1 MGRFQSSEQPL
12 TETDTKQSFFLNILS
27 NEAVENEVFVFG
39 YSDQRPHESD
49 RLTALARVLFDRPDV
64 MVWMNTEYT
73 SGGPGVDEPI
83 LETQVTLAAKVS
95 EKAAQVP
102 PRGTKLRATAP
113 LYALAGHQIGT
124 LYIAGVKSWHVAEI
138 CLEQDRMEAL
148 AGVAADLL
156 EARLCVR
163 RTADAMA
170 EKDLMTREADHRV
183 ANGLQLL
190 HSALLLQAKRD
201 PNAPSNDA
209 IQAAARRVEAVAGAH
224 RHLHTTS
231 GSCVD
236 EGGSD
241 AAVYLMGLLQRVGQ
255 RPGLD
260 GSTAAEVGPPLVL
273 DVEPG
278 TAAAVPAGLLP
289 RLGLIAA
296 ELVANSLKHGAGP
309 VRVELLRPPPINN
322 CGVVLAV
329 SDDGPGFP
337 PGFAPKAGDGK
348 GLGMRLVAALSRPGS
363 VSIDPKNQ
371 RRIVV
376 HLIDRAHAAT
386 AH

>member
-1 MGRFQSSEQPL
+1 MGRLHSSEQSVF
-12 TETDTKQSFFLNILS
+12 ETDAKQSFCLGRPS
-27 NEAVENEVFVFG
+27 NEAAGVEPRLPDH
-39 YSDQRPHESD
+39 SDQRQHEFD
-49 RLTALARVLFDRPDV
+49 RLTTLARVLFDKPDM
-64 MVWMNTEYT
+64 MVWINAGETT
-73 SGGPGVDEPI
+73 GGLGI
-83 LETQVTLAAKVS
+83 AGSA
-95 EKAAQVP
+95 
-102 PRGTKLRATAP
+102 LRAEASLTATVFEKVTHVEP
-113 LYALAGHQIGT
+113 RETKICATASLYALSGHQIGT
-124 LYIAGVKSWHVAEI
+124 LHIAAFDSWHLAEAS
-138 CLEQDRMEAL
+138 LDQDRVEAL
-148 AGVAADLL
+148 AGVAAELL
-156 EARLCVR
+156 EARLCIR
-163 RTADAMA
+163 RTTEAMA
-170 EKDLMTREADHRV
+170 EKDIMKREADHRV

-201 PNAPSNDA
+201 PDAPSYDV

-231 GSCVD
+231 GRYTD

-255 RPGLD
+255 RPELD
-260 GSTAAEVGPPLVL
+260 GSTAAESAPPLVL

-296 ELVANSLKHGAGP
+296 ELVANALKHGAGP
-309 VRVELLRPPPINN
+309 VRVELLRPPAVNN

-337 PGFAPKAGDGK
+337 PGFAPKAGNGK

-376 HLIDRAHAAT
+376 HLIDRAQAAA

>member
-1 MGRFQSSEQPL
+1 MNA
-12 TETDTKQSFFLNILS
+12 KQSFCLGKPS
-27 NEAVENEVFVFG
+27 NETIRIEPLLLDHSEHC
-39 YSDQRPHESD
+39 QHEFD
-49 RLTALARVLFDRPDV
+49 RLTTLARVLFDRQDM
-64 MVWMNTEYT
+64 MVWINAEEIT
-73 SGGPGVDEPI
+73 GGLGIDEPI
-83 LETQVTLAAKVS
+83 PHAQASLSATVS
-95 EKAAQVP
+95 EKVIRVP
-102 PRGTKLRATAP
+102 RETKFRVTAP

-124 LYIAGVKSWHVAEI
+124 MHIAALSSWHVAEI
-138 CLEQDRMEAL
+138 SLDQGRVEAL
-148 AGVAADLL
+148 AGVAGDLL
-156 EARLCVR
+156 EARLCIR
-163 RTADAMA
+163 RTTEAMA
-170 EKDLMTREADHRV
+170 EKDIMTREADHRV

-201 PNAPSNDA
+201 PNAFSHDA

-231 GSCVD
+231 GRCVD

-241 AAVYLMGLLQRVGQ
+241 AAVYLMELLQRVGQ
-255 RPGLD
+255 RTGLD
-260 GSTAAEVGPPLVL
+260 GFTAAESGHPVVL

-296 ELVANSLKHGAGP
+296 ELVANALKHGAGS
-309 VRVELLRPPPINN
+309 VRVELLRPPPANN

-348 GLGMRLVAALSRPGS
+348 GLGMRLVAALSRPGT

-376 HLIDRAHAAT
+376 HLIDRAQAA
-386 AH
+386 AAR

>member
-1 MGRFQSSEQPL
+1 MGRLQSSEQSL
-12 TETDTKQSFFLNILS
+12 TETDAKQSFCLGKSS
-27 NEAVENEVFVFG
+27 NEAAWGNSHALGHFG
-39 YSDQRPHESD
+39 QRQHDSD
-49 RLTALARVLFDRPDV
+49 RLTVLARILFDQQDM
-64 MVWMNTEYT
+64 MVWINVEDATGAT
-73 SGGPGVDEPI
+73 GVNEPI
-83 LETQVTLAAKVS
+83 LYAQASFAVAAS
-95 EKAAQVP
+95 EKAMHVLP
-102 PRGTKLRATAP
+102 PENMFRASAP
-113 LYALAGHQIGT
+113 LYAFAGHRIGT
-124 LYIAGVKSWHVAEI
+124 LHIAALDPWRLAETSFD
-138 CLEQDRMEAL
+138 QDRVEAL

-156 EARLCVR
+156 EARLLIR
-163 RTADAMA
+163 RTTEAMA
-170 EKDLMTREADHRV
+170 EKDIMTREADHRV

-224 RHLHTTS
+224 RHLHTANRR
-231 GSCVD
+231 CVD
-236 EGGSD
+236 EEGSD
-241 AAVYLMGLLQRVGQ
+241 AADYLKGLLQRVGQ
-255 RPGLD
+255 RPGLS
-260 GSTAAEVGPPLVL
+260 GSTAAEADPPLML

-296 ELVANSLKHGAGP
+296 ELVANALKHGVGP
-309 VRVELLRPPPINN
+309 VRVELLRPPSVNN

-363 VSIDPKNQ
+363 VSIDPKNR

-376 HLIDRAHAAT
+376 HLIDRAPTAA